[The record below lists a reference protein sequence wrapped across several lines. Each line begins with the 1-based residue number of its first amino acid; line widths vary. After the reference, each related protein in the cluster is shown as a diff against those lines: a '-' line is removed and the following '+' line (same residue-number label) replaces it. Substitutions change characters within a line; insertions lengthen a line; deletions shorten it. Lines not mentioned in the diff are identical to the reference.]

1 MVGYLVFEFMEKL
14 NNIMNL
20 QIKKI
25 SKDNFSKYGQLV
37 YTKDIE
43 SQNINEETTKSFYD
57 LVNIEI
63 YGDDK
68 QCRVNIFK
76 SIKRNFP
83 LEINMLENHPFSSQ
97 AFIPLQKTNFIV
109 VVAPISNEPDINL
122 IETFLI
128 SLEEGINFKPKVW
141 HFPLIATENS
151 NFLAIDKK
159 DSANNL
165 EIYNFQNNDKIF
177 LDYE

>member
-1 MVGYLVFEFMEKL
+1 MGYLVFEFMEKL

-25 SKDNFSKYGQLV
+25 SKDNFSQYGQLV
-37 YTKDIE
+37 STKDIE

-63 YGDDK
+63 YVDDK
-68 QCRVNIFK
+68 QCRVNIFN

-109 VVAPISNEPDINL
+109 VVAPISSEPDINL

-128 SLEEGINFKPKVW
+128 SPEEGINFKPKVW

-151 NFLAIDKK
+151 NFLTIDKK

>member
-1 MVGYLVFEFMEKL
+1 MAGYLVFEFMEKL

-37 YTKDIE
+37 STKDIE

-68 QCRVNIFK
+68 KCRVNIFK

-128 SLEEGINFKPKVW
+128 SSEEGINFKPKVW

-151 NFLAIDKK
+151 NFLTIDKK

-165 EIYNFQNNDKIF
+165 EIYNFQNNDKIT

>member
-1 MVGYLVFEFMEKL
+1 MEKL

-25 SKDNFSKYGQLV
+25 SKENFSKYGQLV
-37 YTKDIE
+37 STKDID

-68 QCRVNIFK
+68 KCRVNIFK

-83 LEINMLENHPFSSQ
+83 LEINMLENHPLSSQ

-128 SLEEGINFKPKVW
+128 SPEEGINFRPKVW

-151 NFLAIDKK
+151 NFLTIDKK

>member
-37 YTKDIE
+37 STKDIE

-68 QCRVNIFK
+68 KCRVNIFK

-128 SLEEGINFKPKVW
+128 SPEEGINFKPKVW

-151 NFLAIDKK
+151 NFLTIDKK

>member
-1 MVGYLVFEFMEKL
+1 MAGYLVFEFMEKL
-14 NNIMNL
+14 NNIMIL

-37 YTKDIE
+37 STKDIE

-68 QCRVNIFK
+68 KCRVNIFK

-83 LEINMLENHPFSSQ
+83 LEINMLENHPLSSQ

-109 VVAPISNEPDINL
+109 VVAPISDEPDINL

-128 SLEEGINFKPKVW
+128 SPEEGINFKPKVW

-151 NFLAIDKK
+151 NFLTIDKK

-165 EIYNFQNNDKIF
+165 AIYNFQNNDKIF
-177 LDYE
+177 LHYE

>member
-1 MVGYLVFEFMEKL
+1 MAGYLVFEFMEKL

-37 YTKDIE
+37 STKDIE

-68 QCRVNIFK
+68 QSRVNIFK

-83 LEINMLENHPFSSQ
+83 LEINMLENHPLSSQ

-128 SLEEGINFKPKVW
+128 YPEEGINFKPKVW

-151 NFLAIDKK
+151 NFLTIDKK

>member
-37 YTKDIE
+37 STKDIE

-109 VVAPISNEPDINL
+109 VVAPISNKPDINL

-128 SLEEGINFKPKVW
+128 SPEEGINFKPKVW

-151 NFLAIDKK
+151 NFLTIDKK

>member
-1 MVGYLVFEFMEKL
+1 MEGYLVFEFMEKL

-25 SKDNFSKYGQLV
+25 SKDNFSRYGQLI
-37 YTKDIE
+37 TTQNIL
-43 SQNINEETTKSFYD
+43 SQKINEETTKSFYD
-57 LVNIEI
+57 LVDIEI
-63 YGDDK
+63 YGEDK
-68 QCRVNIFK
+68 ECRVNIFK
-76 SIKRNFP
+76 STKRIFP
-83 LEINMLENHPFSSQ
+83 LEIDMLENHPLSSQ

-109 VVAPISNEPDINL
+109 VVAPFSEKPDINL
-122 IETFLI
+122 IEAFHVFP
-128 SLEEGINFKPKVW
+128 EECINFKPKIW

-151 NFLAIDKK
+151 NFLTIDKK
-159 DSANNL
+159 HSENNL

>member
-1 MVGYLVFEFMEKL
+1 MH
-14 NNIMNL
+14 L

-25 SKDNFSKYGQLV
+25 SKDNFSKYGQLIS
-37 YTKDIE
+37 TKDIK

-63 YGDDK
+63 YGADK
-68 QCRVNIFK
+68 KCRVNIFK

-83 LEINMLENHPFSSQ
+83 LEINMLENHPLSSQ

-109 VVAPISNEPDINL
+109 VVAPISNEPKINL
-122 IETFLI
+122 IETFLV
-128 SLEEGINFKPKVW
+128 SPEEGINFKPKVW

-151 NFLAIDKK
+151 NFLTIDKK
-159 DSANNL
+159 NSENNL

>member
-1 MVGYLVFEFMEKL
+1 
-14 NNIMNL
+14 MNL

-25 SKDNFSKYGQLV
+25 SKDNFSRYGQLI
-37 YTKDIE
+37 TTQNIL
-43 SQNINEETTKSFYD
+43 SQEINEETTKSFYD
-57 LVNIEI
+57 LVDIEI
-63 YGDDK
+63 YGEDK
-68 QCRVNIFK
+68 ECRINIFK
-76 SIKRNFP
+76 STKRIFP
-83 LEINMLENHPFSSQ
+83 LEINMLENHPLSSQ

-128 SLEEGINFKPKVW
+128 SPEEGINFKPKVW

-151 NFLAIDKK
+151 NFLTIDKK
-159 DSANNL
+159 DSENNL
-165 EIYNFQNNDKIF
+165 EIYNFQNNDKIL

>member
-1 MVGYLVFEFMEKL
+1 MVEYLVFECMEKL

-25 SKDNFSKYGQLV
+25 SKNNFSKYGQLIS
-37 YTKDIE
+37 TQNFE
-43 SQNINEETTKSFYD
+43 SQNINEETTKSFYN

-68 QCRVNIFK
+68 QYRVNIFK

-83 LEINMLENHPFSSQ
+83 LEINMLENHPLSSQ

-109 VVAPISNEPDINL
+109 VVAPISIEPDINL

-128 SLEEGINFKPKVW
+128 SPEEGINFKPKVW
-141 HFPLIATENS
+141 HYPLIATENS
-151 NFLAIDKK
+151 NF
-159 DSANNL
+159 
-165 EIYNFQNNDKIF
+165 FNDR
-177 LDYE
+177 

>member
-1 MVGYLVFEFMEKL
+1 MEKL

-25 SKDNFSKYGQLV
+25 SKNNFSKYGQLV
-37 YTKDIE
+37 STKDIE

-63 YGDDK
+63 YSDDK

-109 VVAPISNEPDINL
+109 VVAPISSEPDINL

-128 SLEEGINFKPKVW
+128 SPEEGINFKPKVW

-151 NFLAIDKK
+151 NFLTIDKK

>member
-37 YTKDIE
+37 STKDIE

-68 QCRVNIFK
+68 KCRVNIFK

-83 LEINMLENHPFSSQ
+83 LEINMLENHPLSSQ

-128 SLEEGINFKPKVW
+128 SPEEGINFKPKVW
-141 HFPLIATENS
+141 HYPLIATENS
-151 NFLAIDKK
+151 NFLTIDKK
-159 DSANNL
+159 DSENNL
-165 EIYNFQNNDKIF
+165 KIYNFQNIDRIF
-177 LDYE
+177 LNYE

>member
-1 MVGYLVFEFMEKL
+1 MVGYLVLEFMEKL

-37 YTKDIE
+37 STQDLE
-43 SQNINEETTKSFYD
+43 SQNINAETTKSFYD

-68 QCRVNIFK
+68 KCRVNIFK

-83 LEINMLENHPFSSQ
+83 LEINILENHPLSSQ

-109 VVAPISNEPDINL
+109 VVAPISSEPDINL

-128 SLEEGINFKPKVW
+128 SPEEGINFKPKVW
-141 HFPLIATENS
+141 HFPLIAIENS
-151 NFLAIDKK
+151 SFLTIDKK
-159 DSANNL
+159 DSENNL
-165 EIYNFQNNDKIF
+165 EIYNFQNNDKIL

>member
-1 MVGYLVFEFMEKL
+1 MEKL

-37 YTKDIE
+37 STKDIE

-68 QCRVNIFK
+68 KCRVNIFK

-109 VVAPISNEPDINL
+109 VVAPISSEPDINL

-128 SLEEGINFKPKVW
+128 SPEEGINFKPKVW

-151 NFLAIDKK
+151 NFLTIDKK
-159 DSANNL
+159 DSANNI

-177 LDYE
+177 LNYE